1 MKVKFI
7 DLDRQLLPIR
17 ETVDA
22 AMQRVIDRGLF
33 VLGPEVDQFED
44 RFAEFVGAEHAIGVS
59 SGTDALLASLMA
71 MGVGPGDEVITSA
84 FSFIAPAQAIARLGA
99 TPVFAD
105 IDPHTFAL
113 DPDAVR
119 AAISP
124 RTVGIVPVH
133 LFGQTAD
140 MSALMTVAEL
150 NGLFVVE
157 DAAQAIGARHDG
169 RHAGTFGELG
179 CFSFFPTKTL
189 GAFGDG
195 GMVVTNDD
203 TLASELRR
211 IRHHGAEPKYVHH
224 RLGGNFRLDAL
235 QAAILD
241 VKLDHVGSWI
251 AARKRHAAAYDRVL
265 PPHVRPGIG
274 ELNDH
279 AWHQYTI
286 RVRDR
291 EAFREQMWA
300 DGIET
305 QIYYPTSCECQ
316 PCFAEFDARLGTEL
330 VQTHAACREV
340 LALPVYPELE
350 EGERDYVVGRLNAHL
365 AAQAA

>member
-33 VLGPEVDQFED
+33 VLGPEVELFEE
-44 RFAEFVGAEHAIGVS
+44 RFAEFVGSEHAIGVS
-59 SGTDALLASLMA
+59 SGTDAILASLMA
-71 MGVGPGDEVITSA
+71 LGVGPGDEVITSA
-84 FSFIAPAQAIARLGA
+84 FSFVAPAQAIARLGA

-113 DPDAVR
+113 DPEAVR
-119 AAISP
+119 AAIGP

-133 LFGQTAD
+133 LFGQMAD
-140 MSALMTVAEL
+140 MTALMTIAEL
-150 NGLFVVE
+150 HGLFVVE
-157 DAAQAIGARHDG
+157 DAAQAIGARHDA
-169 RHAGTFGELG
+169 RHAGSFGDVG

-195 GMVVTNDD
+195 GMIVTDD
-203 TLASELRR
+203 ENIAGELRR

-235 QAAILD
+235 QAAVLD
-241 VKLDHVGSWI
+241 VKLDHVSGWI
-251 AARKRHAAAYDRVL
+251 AARKRHAEAYDRVL
-265 PPHVRPGIG
+265 PPQVRPSIG
-274 ELNDH
+274 AGNDH

-286 RVRDR
+286 RVPHRD
-291 EAFREQMWA
+291 AFRDQLWA

-316 PCFAEFDARLGTEL
+316 PCFAQFDARVAHDLT
-330 VQTHAACREV
+330 QTHAACDQV
-340 LALPVYPELE
+340 LALPVFPELTDD
-350 EGERDYVVGRLNAHL
+350 ERDYVVRRLHAHL

>member
-22 AMQRVIDRGLF
+22 AMQRVIDRGMF
-33 VLGPEVDQFED
+33 VLGPEVEEFEH
-44 RFAEFVGAEHAIGVS
+44 RFARFVGAEHAIGVS

-71 MGVGPGDEVITSA
+71 LGIGPGDEVITSA

-105 IDPHTFAL
+105 IDPDTFAL

-119 AAISP
+119 AAITP

-140 MSALMTVAEL
+140 MSSLMTIAEL

-157 DAAQAIGARHDG
+157 DAAQAVGARHDG
-169 RHAGTFGELG
+169 RHAGTFGDVG

-195 GMVVTNDD
+195 GMIVTDD
-203 TLASELRR
+203 DAIANELRR

-224 RLGGNFRLDAL
+224 TLGGNFRLDAL

-241 VKLDHVGSWI
+241 VKLDHVSSWI
-251 AARKRHAAAYDRVL
+251 AARRRHASAYGRVL
-265 PPHVRPGIG
+265 PKSIRPRTAANN
-274 ELNDH
+274 EH

-286 RVRDR
+286 RVADR
-291 EAFREQMWA
+291 EAFRDQLWA

-316 PCFAEFDARLGTEL
+316 PCFAEFDAKYDDLT
-330 VQTHAACREV
+330 QTHAACREV
-340 LALPVYPELE
+340 LALPVYPEMTE
-350 EGERDYVVGRLNAHL
+350 DERDYVVRRLHTHL
-365 AAQAA
+365 GSQAA

>member
-17 ETVDA
+17 DHVDA

-33 VLGPEVDQFED
+33 VLGPEVAQFED
-44 RFAEFVGAEHAIGVS
+44 RFAEFVGSEHAIGVS

-71 MGVGPGDEVITSA
+71 LGVGPGDEVITSA
-84 FSFIAPAQAIARLGA
+84 FSFVAPAQAIARLGA

-105 IDPHTFAL
+105 IDPATFAL
-113 DPDAVR
+113 DPASVR
-119 AAISP
+119 AAIGP
-124 RTVGIVPVH
+124 RTVGIIPVH

-140 MSALMTVAEL
+140 MTSLMAVAEL
-150 NGLFVVE
+150 HGLFVVE
-157 DAAQAIGARHDG
+157 DAAQGVGARHRG
-169 RHAGTFGELG
+169 HHAGSMGDIG

-195 GMVVTNDD
+195 GMIVTDD
-203 TLASELRR
+203 DDLAGELRR

-235 QAAILD
+235 QAAVLD
-241 VKLDHVGSWI
+241 VKLDHVSGWI
-251 AARKRHAAAYDRVL
+251 AARKRHADAYDRVL
-265 PPHVRPGIG
+265 PAHVRPGIG
-274 ELNDH
+274 TENDH

-286 RVRDR
+286 RVPDRD
-291 EAFREQMWA
+291 AFREQMWA

-305 QIYYPTSCECQ
+305 QIYYPTSCEAQ
-316 PCFAEFDARLGTEL
+316 PCFAEYEARVSGEL
-330 VQTHAACREV
+330 TQTHAACDQV
-340 LALPVYPELE
+340 LALPVFPELSDD
-350 EGERDYVVGRLNAHL
+350 ERDYVVSRLHAHL